1 MLGSKLKQ
9 DSKLFYFEVR
19 LLYHLSTGHQN
30 AKSALFIRKKVGAP
44 GKERDLQQ

>member
-9 DSKLFYFEVR
+9 DSELFYFELR
-19 LLYHLSTGHQN
+19 LNDLSTGHQN